1 MEEFVA
7 HRGRTLSR
15 FDLLSRPPLPSVAEH
30 GLGRRSPPSRSIIC
44 KPHKGHNEKIPW
56 HQDSMFWPVNSP
68 WRVNMDP
75 ASGRFSGRWMFGGH
89 RQEPPWRLFFPVD
102 FMAKEKDEFP
112 EDSVQVF
119 LPVSA
124 GDTVLLHSLTW
135 HRSSPNKGLHD
146 RPVHIGLWIHSDSK
160 WRPDLVDWHPV
171 NEHVEAEPMQRLEG
185 ELFPAFGVL
194 THLEDAEDDIHGG
207 TIRHNSISMYDA
219 SKIVARQMKSITG
232 SLDTLPEILSS
243 EQHVERVIEAT
254 LRHGFSDDSEVV
266 REALNRLRIS
276 YTAYEKHRARNVYNS
291 AYSNWWSVAGREW
304 YAHLQ
309 TTIGVIG
316 LGSVGGAALATFSK
330 HFHSVGY
337 DIDGRG
343 IGMKS
348 CCRTLSLSV
357 FRPTRQAMVN
367 STFPACS
374 KWLLTCPKK
383 VIQALS

>member
-1 MEEFVA
+1 
-7 HRGRTLSR
+7 
-15 FDLLSRPPLPSVAEH
+15 
-30 GLGRRSPPSRSIIC
+30 
-44 KPHKGHNEKIPW
+44 
-56 HQDSMFWPVNSP
+56 
-68 WRVNMDP
+68 
-75 ASGRFSGRWMFGGH
+75 
-89 RQEPPWRLFFPVD
+89 
-102 FMAKEKDEFP
+102 
-112 EDSVQVF
+112 
-119 LPVSA
+119 
-124 GDTVLLHSLTW
+124 
-135 HRSSPNKGLHD
+135 
-146 RPVHIGLWIHSDSK
+146 
-160 WRPDLVDWHPV
+160 
-171 NEHVEAEPMQRLEG
+171 
-185 ELFPAFGVL
+185 
-194 THLEDAEDDIHGG
+194 
-207 TIRHNSISMYDA
+207 MYDA

-343 IGMKS
+343 DWNEVL
-348 CCRTLSLSV
+348 LSNAVIVCVPTNATSDGKLDVSSMFQVAADLS
-357 FRPTRQAMVN
+357 
-367 STFPACS
+367 
-374 KWLLTCPKK
+374 KEG
-383 VIQALS
+383 